1 MNIVLIAL
9 DTQRADHLGCYGYAK
24 DTSPFIDSIAAK
36 GVVFERFYAPNIPTH
51 PSFTTMLTG
60 KEAITH
66 NIVNIG
72 GGVPIKEDV
81 RMIQEILQEAG
92 WRTAA
97 VDTMGRHFSRGF
109 DEYISPSWDRSD
121 PLTLR
126 RAEHITEPALPLIE
140 KFKNDDRPFF
150 LFLHYW
156 DPHTPY
162 LPPADFR
169 TMFYPPDRDPY
180 DPNNHS
186 MDPAWNDEM
195 FKWYFHDWMPG
206 VTDTEYVNA
215 LYDAETCYMDWQ
227 LRRVFA
233 ALKQIEKETLVILTA
248 DHGEILDEQLGFYVH
263 HGLYEGDVHVPLI
276 CYWPGTF
283 PAGKRVPGF
292 VQNVDFVP
300 TLLELAGIKDTENT
314 EGKSLLPCINGKRD
328 GNYNEVFLSEATW
341 QVKRGLI
348 NDKWKFIQSIEP
360 DPHGRPMQELFDLE
374 ADPTEQTN
382 VAELNPKV
390 VNQLKARLDKWVARR
405 LKETGRAVDPV
416 VEQGRCGTRIGSP
429 IEGETPGAGATPL
442 YLRKPKEA
450 ANIPAPEELN
460 APAGAQH
467 RKSAAKDGTGKT
479 ATQAKASTRGKGAAE
494 ALSNVAVDKKT
505 GTRLHGYVESKNS
518 KSSKDTKPT
527 AKKSAG
533 NAKRGKSR

>member
-9 DTQRADHLGCYGYAK
+9 DTQRADHLGCYGYPK
-24 DTSPFIDSIAAK
+24 NTSPFIDSIAAQ
-36 GVVFERFYAPNIPTH
+36 GVVFERCYAPNIPTH

-66 NIVNIG
+66 DIVNIG
-72 GGVPIKEDV
+72 GGVPIKPGI

-92 WRTAA
+92 WRTGA

-109 DEYISPSWDRSD
+109 EDYISPSWDRSD

-126 RAEHITEPALPLIE
+126 RAEHITDNALPLIE
-140 KFKNDDRPFF
+140 KLKSDHRPFF

-169 TMFYPPDRDPY
+169 TMFYPPGRDPY
-180 DPNNHS
+180 DVNNHS

-215 LYDAETCYMDWQ
+215 LYDAETAYMDWQ
-227 LRRVFA
+227 LRRLFA
-233 ALKQIEKETLVILTA
+233 ALETVREETLVVITA
-248 DHGEILDEQLGFYVH
+248 DHGEILDEQLGFYDH

-292 VQNVDFVP
+292 VQNTDFVP
-300 TLLELAGIKDTENT
+300 TFFELTGLADTEGT
-314 EGKSLLPCINGKRD
+314 EGRSLLPCIKGRRN
-328 GNYNEVFLSEATW
+328 GNYNEVYLSEATW
-341 QVKRGLI
+341 EVKRGII
-348 NDKWKFIQSIEP
+348 NDRWKFIQSFEP
-360 DPHGRPMQELFDLE
+360 DPHGRPMQELFDLQ

-382 VAELNPKV
+382 LAELQPKV
-390 VNQLKARLDKWVARR
+390 VKQLKARLNKWVAKR
-405 LKETGRAVDPV
+405 LQETGRTVDPV

-442 YLRKPKEA
+442 HLRKPKA
-450 ANIPAPEELN
+450 AADIPKPEELN
-460 APAGAQH
+460 APAEAKAGTSGKT
-467 RKSAAKDGTGKT
+467 KSAGAKKSTG
-479 ATQAKASTRGKGAAE
+479 AKKKKGAE
-494 ALSNVAVDKKT
+494 AMSNVALDKKT
-505 GTRLHGYVESKNS
+505 GTRLHGYVE
-518 KSSKDTKPT
+518 
-527 AKKSAG
+527 KK
-533 NAKRGKSR
+533 